1 MIFINN
7 TPIFYLARK
16 VLFDSTIGLAFL
28 FVIATTLF
36 VYIEFNITWI
46 LPFNGI
52 VALFLSLACLRSYR
66 NNLQYYTAIRQE
78 CVANINRI
86 LHTAPDN
93 LSEDEQ
99 KIHSNLSNASQHGLM
114 SVYVAKLS
122 LSYFNHHIAEWNKNF
137 YSKHRFL
144 KHSNNASL
152 ILMILS
158 AIILIYARL

>member
-1 MIFINN
+1 M
-7 TPIFYLARK
+7 
-16 VLFDSTIGLAFL
+16 
-28 FVIATTLF
+28 
-36 VYIEFNITWI
+36 
-46 LPFNGI
+46 PFNGI

-78 CVANINRI
+78 CIANINRI

-99 KIHSNLSNASQHGLM
+99 KIHSDISDARQRGLM

-122 LSYFNHHIAEWNKNF
+122 LSYFNNHLAEWNKNF

-152 ILMILS
+152 VLMILS

>member
-99 KIHSNLSNASQHGLM
+99 KIHSNISDVRQRGLM

-122 LSYFNHHIAEWNKNF
+122 LSYFNNHLAEWNKNF

-152 ILMILS
+152 VLMILS

>member
-28 FVIATTLF
+28 FVIATTFF
-36 VYIEFNITWI
+36 VYIEFNVTWI
-46 LPFNGI
+46 MPFNGI

-66 NNLQYYTAIRQE
+66 NNLQYYTAIHQE

-86 LHTAPDN
+86 LHTALDN

-99 KIHSNLSNASQHGLM
+99 KIHSNISDARQRGLM

-122 LSYFNHHIAEWNKNF
+122 LSYFNNHIAEWNKNF
-137 YSKHRFL
+137 YSEHRLL

-152 ILMILS
+152 VLMILS
-158 AIILIYARL
+158 AIILIYTRL

>member
-78 CVANINRI
+78 CVANLNRI

-99 KIHSNLSNASQHGLM
+99 KIHSNISDARQRGLM

-122 LSYFNHHIAEWNKNF
+122 LSYFNNHLAEWNKHF

-152 ILMILS
+152 VLMILS

>member
-1 MIFINN
+1 LIFINN

-16 VLFDSTIGLAFL
+16 VLFDSTIELAFL

-36 VYIEFNITWI
+36 VYIEFNATWI
-46 LPFNGI
+46 MPFNGI

-66 NNLQYYTAIRQE
+66 NILQYYTEIRQE

-99 KIHSNLSNASQHGLM
+99 KIHSTYAEQGRYCSDRKAGQGRQSHG
-114 SVYVAKLS
+114 
-122 LSYFNHHIAEWNKNF
+122 HP
-137 YSKHRFL
+137 RFRPHYHWQQ
-144 KHSNNASL
+144 K
-152 ILMILS
+152 ILQFE
-158 AIILIYARL
+158 RKG

>member
-78 CVANINRI
+78 CVSNINRI

-99 KIHSNLSNASQHGLM
+99 KIHSNISDARQRGLM

-122 LSYFNHHIAEWNKNF
+122 LSYFNNHLAEWNKNF

-152 ILMILS
+152 VLMILS

>member
-28 FVIATTLF
+28 FVTTLF

-99 KIHSNLSNASQHGLM
+99 KIHSNISNACRL
-114 SVYVAKLS
+114 AILTAIS
-122 LSYFNHHIAEWNKNF
+122 LNGIKIFTVSIG
-137 YSKHRFL
+137 S
-144 KHSNNASL
+144 
-152 ILMILS
+152 
-158 AIILIYARL
+158 